1 MINFDN
7 IEYLKSGNDIQR
19 KAYKILLKTNIFT
32 ELCVFNPI
40 LVGTIPIG
48 INIESSDLDIIC
60 YWQNKNSFINTIYN
74 IFHQEQGFK
83 LSEKTIGG
91 KVSVIVNFTF
101 DEFEIEIFGQNIPT
115 KSQNGFRHMM
125 IEYNLLETNDSTF
138 RQEIIQ
144 LKKQGLKTE
153 PAFAK
158 LLGLEGNPYD
168 ELLKYEV

>member
-19 KAYKILLKTNIFT
+19 KAYKIIQETNIFT
-32 ELCVFNPI
+32 ELSVFTPI
-40 LVGTIPIG
+40 LAGTIPIG

-60 YWQNKNSFINTIYN
+60 YWQNKDSFINTIYN

-91 KVSVIVNFTF
+91 KVSVIANFTF

-115 KSQNGFRHMM
+115 KSQNGFKHMM

-138 RQEIIQ
+138 RQAIIQ

-168 ELLKYEV
+168 ELLKYKV